1 LAIARRKHL
10 TQNGYVCVS
19 VFTTGN
25 AVKRFWILD
34 LRFWIDPVH
43 KGTGLGDFRLSI
55 LDLFRPNM
63 AGLEP
68 KNNSIF
74 QNPKSQIGTVNNA
87 VNVVITAIFHKFL
100 VLSYTIQH
108 LKYLSFSLAFL
119 DLEADMSR
127 FYVIS

>member
-1 LAIARRKHL
+1 LFADTFYQPLWDYCREFWSLVIGHL
-10 TQNGYVCVS
+10 SFVICHWSLVNS
-19 VFTTGN
+19 HLSL
-25 AVKRFWILD
+25 VKRFWILD

-74 QNPKSQIGTVNNA
+74 QNPKSQIGTVNSQGSI
-87 VNVVITAIFHKFL
+87 VIDH
-100 VLSYTIQH
+100 YH
-108 LKYLSFSLAFL
+108 
-119 DLEADMSR
+119 
-127 FYVIS
+127 

>member
-1 LAIARRKHL
+1 LCVHARFPFNKKIKILLLWEEQYHPQSKITL
-10 TQNGYVCVS
+10 EDVS
-19 VFTTGN
+19 T
-25 AVKRFWILD
+25 VKRFWILD

-74 QNPKSQIGTVNNA
+74 QNPKSQIGTVKKKAN
-87 VNVVITAIFHKFL
+87 TCFQCQHPCLKAIG
-100 VLSYTIQH
+100 
-108 LKYLSFSLAFL
+108 SLASSQS
-119 DLEADMSR
+119 D
-127 FYVIS
+127 

>member
-1 LAIARRKHL
+1 VL
-10 TQNGYVCVS
+10 
-19 VFTTGN
+19 
-25 AVKRFWILD
+25 VKRFWILD

-74 QNPKSQIGTVNNA
+74 QNPKSKIGTVNPC
-87 VNVVITAIFHKFL
+87 VN
-100 VLSYTIQH
+100 QRGR
-108 LKYLSFSLAFL
+108 FSSLPDFG
-119 DLEADMSR
+119 EG
-127 FYVIS
+127 

>member
-1 LAIARRKHL
+1 MQIQAI
-10 TQNGYVCVS
+10 
-19 VFTTGN
+19 

-68 KNNSIF
+68 KNH
-74 QNPKSQIGTVNNA
+74 PKS
-87 VNVVITAIFHKFL
+87 K
-100 VLSYTIQH
+100 IQN
-108 LKYLSFSLAFL
+108 LKLARSKRIEQTL
-119 DLEADMSR
+119 
-127 FYVIS
+127 

>member
-1 LAIARRKHL
+1 M
-10 TQNGYVCVS
+10 
-19 VFTTGN
+19 
-25 AVKRFWILD
+25 VKRFWILD

-74 QNPKSQIGTVNNA
+74 QNPKSQIGTVNGQWSMVKGQWSMVKGQWSMVKGQWLKNS
-87 VNVVITAIFHKFL
+87 L
-100 VLSYTIQH
+100 LWTI
-108 LKYLSFSLAFL
+108 
-119 DLEADMSR
+119 DT
-127 FYVIS
+127 